1 MKRSS
6 IVTLALLAA
15 TSAAS
20 WYVLAGSAIPVA
32 KAHDGPGAGEL
43 RILAPDGTPAGFCPL
58 EHTDVRAEISGF
70 VSRVTLTQR
79 FGNASKEPVEAIYVF
94 PLPDRAA
101 VDRMTMKVGD
111 RTVIGKVKRREE
123 ARAIYDA
130 ARNAGKAASLLDQE
144 RPNIFTQ
151 SVANIMPGENIEI
164 TISYVDILAY
174 EDGTYSFVYPMV
186 VGPRYIPGNP
196 TGQTGGGWSPDTDKV
211 PDASKITPPVAI
223 PGTRA
228 GHDISLEVVLDAGV
242 PILDVASTLHEV
254 DVQRTSNRSANVALK
269 TKNVIPNKDFILKY
283 SVAGGKISDAVMA
296 HRDGEEGFVTLI
308 LQPPDRIAAED
319 VAPRELVFVVDTSGS
334 MSGFPLEKAKET
346 MALAFEALRPD
357 DTFNLITFS
366 GDTAVLFPAPVPA
379 SAENLARAKA
389 FLDGRRGGGGT
400 EMMTAIRTALDPSD
414 KQNHVRIV
422 CFMTDGYVGNEAE
435 ILAEIQKHPNARIF
449 SFGIGNSVNRYLL
462 DRMAIEGRGE
472 VEYVTLAD
480 DGSAAA
486 RKFAERVQNPLLTDI
501 SIDWGG
507 LQLVDVY
514 PSRTMDLFSAKP
526 IVVVARYTT
535 PGRATVK
542 IRGKQAGRDVVRE
555 IPVELPAVEK
565 AHDTLGVLWARQKI
579 DDLTRQDYAGVQ
591 NGNPRTEIKD
601 AITDLGL
608 RHGLMTQFTSFV
620 AVEEMVIN
628 QGGETRRVEVPVEMP
643 EGVDYDGVFGD
654 DKQDAKRQVHA
665 NGRGS
670 GGVPGGVSAGYI
682 GGVPASTP
690 TAKTVNRAPA
700 REEKPIRADAIAD
713 EPAPPPEPGY
723 RTKLDSS
730 LAAMIGSKRAGTVEV
745 QIFLAD
751 KSEETRKALEKL
763 GVEILLE
770 PKSGKMVIARVPIAK
785 LEELAKLVAVTYVTE
800 YHG

>member
-6 IVTLALLAA
+6 IVTLALFAA
-15 TSAAS
+15 VSAAS
-20 WYVLAGSAIPVA
+20 WYVLAGSATPVA
-32 KAHDGPGAGEL
+32 RAHDGPGAGEL

-58 EHTDVRAEISGF
+58 EHTAVRAEISGF
-70 VSRVTLTQR
+70 LSRVTLTQR
-79 FGNASKEPVEAIYVF
+79 FGNTSKEPVEAIYVF

-111 RTVIGKVKRREE
+111 RTVVGKIKRREE

-164 TISYVDILAY
+164 TISYVETLAY

-211 PDASKITPPVAI
+211 PDASKITPPVAV

-228 GHDISLEVVLDAGV
+228 GHDISMEIVLDAGV
-242 PILDVASTLHEV
+242 PILDVTSTLHEV
-254 DVQRTSNRSANVALK
+254 DVQRTSNRSASIALK
-269 TKNVIPNKDFILKY
+269 TKSVLPNKDFILKY
-283 SVAGGKISDAVMA
+283 SVAGGKIADAVMA
-296 HRDGEEGFVTLI
+296 HRDGDEGYVTLI

-334 MSGFPLEKAKET
+334 MSGFPLDKAKET
-346 MALAFEALRPD
+346 MVLAFEALRPD

-379 SAENLARAKA
+379 SADNLAKAKA
-389 FLDGRRGGGGT
+389 FLEGRRGGGGT

-414 KQNHVRIV
+414 RQNHVRIV
-422 CFMTDGYVGNEAE
+422 CFMTDGYVGNEGE
-435 ILAEIQKHPNARIF
+435 ILAEIQRHPNARIF

-514 PSRTMDLFSAKP
+514 PSRVMDLFSAKP
-526 IVVVARYTT
+526 IVVVAKYTT
-535 PGRATVK
+535 PGKATVK

-555 IPVELPAVEK
+555 IAVDLPAVEK
-565 AHDTLGVLWARQKI
+565 AHDTLGVLWARQKV
-579 DDLTRQDYAGVQ
+579 DDLERQDYSGVQ
-591 NGNPRTEIKD
+591 NGNPRAEIKEAITEI
-601 AITDLGL
+601 GL
-608 RHGLMTQFTSFV
+608 RHGLMTRFTSFV

-628 QGGETRRVEVPVEMP
+628 QGGESRRVEVPVEMP
-643 EGVDYDGVFGD
+643 DGVSYDGVFGEER
-654 DKQDAKRQVHA
+654 QDAKRKIHV
-665 NGRGS
+665 GRGNA
-670 GGVPGGVSAGYI
+670 GGVMAGTAT
-682 GGVPASTP
+682 VAP
-690 TAKTVNRAPA
+690 TAKNAP
-700 REEKPIRADAIAD
+700 RPVRTEESVDRDKSVAD
-713 EPAPPPEPGY
+713 EPAPPPEPAY
-723 RTKLDSS
+723 RAKLDTALS
-730 LAAMIGSKRAGTVEV
+730 AMVVAKRTGTVEV

-751 KSEETRKALEKL
+751 TTVETRKALEKL

-770 PKSGKMVIARVPIAK
+770 PKSGRMVIARMPIAK
-785 LEELAKLVAVTYVTE
+785 LEELAKLVKVTYVTE
-800 YHG
+800 YKG